1 MAEENESGTI
11 VGGLAVR
18 PRCEP
23 AMRIETRQDATM
35 RCVFGWLYSWRP
47 PVERTE
53 RKQNMTLQRGLP
65 KSALGHKRTSA
76 PQKVMSA
83 LPPKADMCGAN
94 EMPRAHPRRIIP
106 RSITGNLS
114 NNIIQKGL
122 AFRCDR
128 SASALASGACFVA
141 PGSRPAGLRAFAG
154 LRRCSRQAATERR
167 RSR

>member
-1 MAEENESGTI
+1 LVGVAEENESGTI

-94 EMPRAHPRRIIP
+94 EMPRAHPPSDHPSLDYRQSEQQHYPER
-106 RSITGNLS
+106 TGIS
-114 NNIIQKGL
+114 M
-122 AFRCDR
+122 
-128 SASALASGACFVA
+128 
-141 PGSRPAGLRAFAG
+141 
-154 LRRCSRQAATERR
+154 
-167 RSR
+167 